1 MKYIFL
7 VFIAL
12 TLSFTG
18 CGSSNKEIK
27 PVSHKMPSWYTNPPQ
42 SNTSELYALGEGKDK
57 KEAIAEA
64 LNYMSSTLSVSIS
77 SSYNAKTVIK
87 EGRINSSDG
96 TYKSDIQSDVKEIR
110 ISNYEV
116 INAKSLGF
124 KRYAVVI
131 KSNKRKLFESMD
143 QELKQKFSLIRSEEK
158 SLASSNALKK
168 LSFYRTTKESLKSLP
183 NTLIVMNVLN
193 GSFEGDEYISETQIV
208 SSKYHDIVQNISFW
222 VTSSKN
228 AENLKAPIMKAISA
242 KHLKVKQSKSSMN
255 FIISINAKIEQANS
269 YGFTLARSEINIIT
283 KDSRGDVI
291 GSNSLNIV
299 GQSSQGYAI
308 AKQNLSYKLNA
319 LIQKDGIA
327 KVLGLDI

>member
-1 MKYIFL
+1 LKYIYL

-12 TLSFTG
+12 ALAFSG
-18 CGSSNKEIK
+18 CGSAKKEIK
-27 PVSHKMPSWYTNPPQ
+27 PLSNKMPSWYTHPPL
-42 SNTSELYALGEGKDK
+42 STATELYALGEGKDK

-77 SSYNAKTVIK
+77 SSYNAKTVVK

-110 ISNYEV
+110 ISNYEL
-116 INAKSLGF
+116 INAKQLGF

-131 KSNKRKLFESMD
+131 KADKRKLFESMD
-143 QELKQKFSLIRSEEK
+143 QELKQKFALIKSKEK
-158 SLASSNALKK
+158 SLASANALSK
-168 LSFYRTTKESLKSLP
+168 LSFYKTTQNSLESLP

-193 GSFEGDEYISETQIV
+193 SSFEGDEYIRETQILG
-208 SSKYHDIVQNISFW
+208 SKYQELVQNISFW

-228 AENLKAPIMKAISA
+228 IDNLKAPIMKALSA
-242 KHLKVKQSKSSMN
+242 KSLKVKESQSPMHFN
-255 FIISINAKIEQANS
+255 IALNAKVQEANS
-269 YGFTLARSEINIIT
+269 YGFSLARAEITIVT
-283 KDSRGDVI
+283 KDIKGAVI
-291 GSNSLNIV
+291 GSNSLNLV
-299 GQSSQGYAI
+299 GQSSQGYNI

-319 LIQKDGIA
+319 LIQKEGIA